1 MGLLRKS
8 EGVKSLRPRMSIS
21 PGAVSSL
28 RPHPLKKV
36 SPCESACLAG
46 TDVRGVISLL
56 AQRERLGLSEEQ
68 ACERAWRLIVET
80 NPFPAITGRIC
91 PHRCEEGC
99 NRHGKDGGV
108 AVGAIE
114 RTIGDFGLERGLK
127 LPGCDVPDPHH
138 DKIAIIGAGPT
149 GLSCAYQLVRRGYA
163 PTIFEGMPE
172 PGGMLRYGIPPYRL
186 PSHVLRG
193 EIQRILDLGV
203 ELRVSTMIGRDV
215 TLEDLHRDYRHVFI
229 APGAGA
235 SRSFQIPGSEGPGVY
250 QAIGFLRDVARGQT
264 PPIGKNIVILGGG
277 NTAVDVARVCVR
289 ILGKDAAI
297 TLIRRRNEL
306 VDTEIED
313 AIAEGVRVELR
324 TTLNE
329 VIRDAAGN
337 VERVVAQRVDLG
349 DNDERGYRKML
360 PIPGDTFEIPTDSLV
375 LALGQKPDV
384 KSLAPGRDMNLDADE
399 TGKTRTEGIWRG
411 GDAVAPSFAAVVI
424 GQGRQVALSIDAE
437 LHGTLSFSS
446 ESPKPIPVPSER
458 IKLDCF
464 EPSERLGRHVAAPE
478 SRVADMQCEVDLGHS
493 AAEALKEAARCLS
506 CGNCSGCE
514 RCWMFCTPGCMKR
527 LPDKAPGHYFSI
539 ELQKCD
545 GCRKCVDECPC
556 GFLEMV

>member
-1 MGLLRKS
+1 MSLLRKS
-8 EGVKSLRPRMSIS
+8 EGTKSLRPRMSIG
-21 PGAVSSL
+21 PGSMSAL
-28 RPHPLKKV
+28 RPHPAKKV
-36 SPCESACLAG
+36 SPCASACLAG
-46 TDVRGVISLL
+46 TDVRGVISFL
-56 AQRERLGLSEEQ
+56 AQRDKLGLSVEQ
-68 ACERAWRLIVET
+68 ACERAWRLLVET
-80 NPFPAITGRIC
+80 NPFPATIGRIC
-91 PHRCEEGC
+91 PHRCEKDC
-99 NRHGKDGGV
+99 SRYSKDGGV

-114 RTIGDFGLERGLK
+114 RFIGDFALERGLK
-127 LPGCDVPDPHH
+127 LPGCEDPSPHH
-138 DKIAIIGAGPT
+138 DKIAIIGAGPA

-186 PSHVLRG
+186 PAQVLKG
-193 EIQRILDLGV
+193 EIQRILDMGV
-203 ELRVSTMIGRDV
+203 ELCKSTMIGRDV
-215 TLEDLHRDYRHVFI
+215 SLDDLHRDYKRVFI

-235 SRSFQIPGSEGPGVY
+235 SRSFEIRGSVGPGVY
-250 QAIGFLRDVARGQT
+250 QAIGFLRDVGRGQT
-264 PPIGKNIVILGGG
+264 PPLGKNVVILGGG

-289 ILGKDAAI
+289 LLGKDSAI

-313 AIAEGVRVELR
+313 TIAEGVRVELR

-337 VERVVAQRVDLG
+337 VQRVVAQRVNLG
-349 DNDERGYRKML
+349 ENDERGYRKML
-360 PIPGDTFEIPTDSLV
+360 PIPGDTFELAADSVV
-375 LALGQKPDV
+375 LALGQKPDI
-384 KSLAPGRDMNLDADE
+384 KSLAPGSDLNLDADSS
-399 TGKTRTEGIWRG
+399 GKTRTEGIWRG

-437 LHGTLSFSS
+437 LRGTPPPEPTKL
-446 ESPKPIPVPSER
+446 PPVQSTR
-458 IKLDCF
+458 IKFDCF
-464 EPSERLGRHVAAPE
+464 DASERLGRHVSAPE
-478 SRVADMQCEVDLGHS
+478 TRVADMHCEVDLGHS
-493 AAEALKEAARCLS
+493 AAEVLKEAARCLS

-527 LPDKAPGHYFSI
+527 LPDKSPGQYFSI